1 MENNYKAKYMQL
13 KAKFMSSVD
22 TAFRLGF
29 EQGGQ
34 AAQQQQMMQQQA
46 EQQQLEQQ
54 QSGMQAEPGDPSQ
67 EVNEQ
72 APGMPGQVAQSG
84 QDQDPSSAHPQG
96 SELDQ
101 HIAQLEGMLGKGE
114 LSEPGMEALSKAVQD
129 LKALQKNLKFQHEMK
144 KSTAAIPEIAKAL
157 HRPAFKLGKVAQHN
171 MDSNAKTAVS
181 MQHKIVS
188 DVMKSW
194 ASEEA
199 NASSE
204 ISKILG
210 IEGLTK
216 AE

>member
-1 MENNYKAKYMQL
+1 MEINYKSKYMQL

-34 AAQQQQMMQQQA
+34 AAQQQQAMQQQ
-46 EQQQLEQQ
+46 EQQQQMEEQQ
-54 QSGMQAEPGDPSQ
+54 AGMQAEPGDPSQ
-67 EVNEQ
+67 EVDEQ
-72 APGMPGQVAQSG
+72 QPGMPGQVAQSG

-114 LSEPGMEALSKAVQD
+114 ELDTEALMKAVQD
-129 LKALQKNLKFQHEMK
+129 LKTFQKKMKFDIEMK
-144 KSTAAIPEIAKAL
+144 KSYAAIPEIAKAL
-157 HRPAFKLGKVAQHN
+157 HTPAFKIGKLAQHN

-194 ASEEA
+194 AAEES
-199 NASSE
+199 NTSSE